1 VGFKP
6 TYGVVSR
13 AGIAPLS
20 WFLDHTGPITATV
33 RDAAL
38 ILDVISGYDP
48 DDEATLPG
56 AGGVAGVAD
65 GLDDDVTGLRV
76 GVPRAE
82 AWAALDDG
90 VRTAAEAALA
100 ELEALGMRVDEVELP
115 SHRNLI
121 EPTFA
126 IVSAESRA
134 AHALIW
140 PDRRDDFGSDLQQL
154 LSIPALDGDTTIA
167 ALRAIAEFRQAMRRV
182 FRDVDL
188 LVSPTTPIVAPSHGA
203 ETVELGGT
211 QVPTIMAAIS
221 NTMPYNFAH
230 LPAVSVPC
238 GFARGLPVGL
248 QFAGGPFDDAR
259 VLRAAHAYEQA
270 TDWHVRRP

>member
-20 WFLDHTGPITATV
+20 WFLDHAGPITATV

-38 ILDVISGYDP
+38 ILDVIGGYDP

-65 GLDDDVTGLRV
+65 GLDGDVTGLRV

-82 AWAALDDG
+82 AWAALEDG

-134 AHALIW
+134 AHASIW
-140 PDRRDDFGSDLQQL
+140 PKRRDDFGPDLQQL
-154 LSIPALDGDTTIA
+154 LSIPALDGDETIA
-167 ALRAIAEFRQAMRRV
+167 ALRAIAAFRQAMRRV

-188 LVSPTTPIVAPSHGA
+188 LVSPTTPIVAPTHGV

-211 QVPTIMAAIS
+211 QMPMIMAAII

-238 GFARGLPVGL
+238 GFAGGLPVGL

-270 TDWHVRRP
+270 TDWHTRRP

>member
-1 VGFKP
+1 MGFKP

-20 WFLDHTGPITATV
+20 WFLDHPGPITATV
-33 RDAAL
+33 RDATL
-38 ILDVISGYDP
+38 VLDAIGGYDP

-56 AGGVAGVAD
+56 AGGVASVAD
-65 GLDDDVTGLRV
+65 QLDGDVAGLHV

-82 AWAALDDG
+82 AGATLEPGDH
-90 VRTAAEAALA
+90 TAAEAALVA
-100 ELEALGMRVDEVELP
+100 LEALGMRVHEVDLP
-115 SHRNLI
+115 SHSNLL

-126 IVSAESRA
+126 IVSAESQA
-134 AHALIW
+134 AHASIW
-140 PDRRDDFGSDLQQL
+140 PNRHDDFGPNLQRL
-154 LSIPALDGDTTIA
+154 LAIPALDGDTTIA
-167 ALRAIAEFRQAMRRV
+167 ALRAVAEFRQAMRRV

-188 LVSPTTPIVAPSHGA
+188 LVSPTTPIVAPPHGA

-211 QVPTIMAAIS
+211 QVPVIMAAIT

-238 GFARGLPVGL
+238 GFAGGLPVGL
-248 QFAGGPFDDAR
+248 QLAGGPFDDAR

-270 TDWHVRRP
+270 TDWHTRRP